1 MQKKYDVREEL
12 SKQSQ
17 AKLKRVLGP
26 GFHKGDQV
34 WKDCSRYK
42 GLLIQVHK
50 NESYYTKEMHHDL
63 QNAPEGAQ

>member
-1 MQKKYDVREEL
+1 MWGKSWASRGERS
-12 SKQSQ
+12 SKG
-17 AKLKRVLGP
+17 VLCP

-34 WKDCSRYK
+34 WRDYGRDE

-50 NESYYTKEMHHDL
+50 NESYYTKEMRHDL